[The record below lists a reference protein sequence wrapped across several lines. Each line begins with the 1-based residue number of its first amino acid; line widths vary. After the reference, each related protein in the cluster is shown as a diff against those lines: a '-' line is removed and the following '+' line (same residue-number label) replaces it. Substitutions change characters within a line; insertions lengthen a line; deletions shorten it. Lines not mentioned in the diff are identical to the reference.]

1 MKYRCCE
8 HIIESLLDEIME
20 DESSYYRYLMVA
32 FTLFGFLKKNG
43 KDDDV
48 VSTAHQ
54 LSSSAPNRLTTRKKE
69 DVARDKDIDRVKQM
83 DGAGPSG
90 SPASKTE
97 PIAIKGAK
105 SRLTTSKSAS
115 GSRSL
120 SRGSLN
126 SVGSGGSS
134 RRLRHGTP
142 GSHHGS
148 KSVLGSFLTGSA
160 GSSNPHTPRSYS
172 KSHEAVW
179 NQAYMNSCR

>member
-8 HIIESLLDEIME
+8 HIIERLLDEIME

>member
-1 MKYRCCE
+1 
-8 HIIESLLDEIME
+8 ME
-20 DESSYYRYLMVA
+20 DESNYYRFLLVA
-32 FTLFGFLKKNG
+32 FTLFGFMKKSG
-43 KDDDV
+43 KEEGNA
-48 VSTAHQ
+48 SGSQQ
-54 LSSSAPNRLTTRKKE
+54 LSCSAPNRITTRKKE
-69 DVARDKDIDRVKQM
+69 DASKVKDIDRVKRI

-90 SPASKTE
+90 SPSSKTE
-97 PIAIKGAK
+97 PIAIQGARARA
-105 SRLTTSKSAS
+105 STTRSGA
-115 GSRSL
+115 GSRST

-126 SVGSGGSS
+126 SFGSGGSS
-134 RRLRHGTP
+134 RRLGHGTP